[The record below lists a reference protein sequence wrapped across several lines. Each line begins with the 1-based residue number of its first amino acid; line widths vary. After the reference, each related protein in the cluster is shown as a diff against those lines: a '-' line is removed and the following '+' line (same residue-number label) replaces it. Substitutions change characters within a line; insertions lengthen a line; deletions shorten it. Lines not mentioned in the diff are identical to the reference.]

1 MLSSGMGATACG
13 LLALLGDRKNIVVAP
28 ADDDRG
34 HVDAGEIGSG
44 QSVTALYEVELQG
57 KEAQVEQ
64 AAQQQ
69 TAALLMSAD
78 SPDITTEPYLII
90 VIPQAMSPLLPEIP
104 GVPEQE
110 ERVLMDAT
118 AHPVPAAQAAP
129 AVTAARSPALAQA
142 LPI

>member
-1 MLSSGMGATACG
+1 MLK
-13 LLALLGDRKNIVVAP
+13 ALLTLLQVP
-28 ADDDRG
+28 A
-34 HVDAGEIGSG
+34 AQAEPA
-44 QSVTALYEVELQG
+44 ALAAWQVQLLQELQG
-57 KEAQVEQ
+57 KAAQVEQ